1 MNKQRLFLLTLSI
14 CLISMLVSCGVLN
27 SHVIDLDR
35 LKVAYVINKGCL
47 EDKGLNQLGLE
58 GINKSIIE
66 DSIKLTIIEIDR
78 DDEDSFQKQFIK
90 AVKSNDL
97 IIVVGEEFKNV
108 VNEAATN
115 YRNKR
120 FIVTTNK
127 IRESNVQNVD
137 FKYEEGGFL
146 VGAIAGK
153 RSSNKDVG
161 YIAIKDNEPNKLLLS
176 GYMAGIKVTNPKALS
191 KLLSEENVKYVEDC
205 ANVDLAYEQAIEL
218 YDKGCEVIL
227 TAAGRASEGVFKAAK
242 EKGKYVINSG
252 MNAQE
257 VYSDYKD
264 NVLASLV
271 IRFDDILY
279 KSISEAND
287 GMFKS
292 GEINKINEG
301 LKENTIEI
309 IMNES
314 ILDKETIN
322 LVNNYKSE
330 VIKEKIEIPKI
341 KEEVLEFRV
350 Q

>member
-1 MNKQRLFLLTLSI
+1 VKKQKLFLLTLSI
-14 CLISMLVSCGVLN
+14 YLTFMLTGCGVLN
-27 SHVIDLDR
+27 SHIIDLDK
-35 LKVAYVINKGCL
+35 LKVAYVVNKGCL
-47 EDKGLNQLGLE
+47 EDKGLNQLGLN

-66 DSIKLTIIEIDR
+66 DDIKLTTIEIDK
-78 DDEDSFQKQFIK
+78 DDEADFQKQFIK
-90 AVKSNDL
+90 AAKSNDL

-108 VNEAATN
+108 VNETATN
-115 YRNKR
+115 YRDKR

-146 VGAIAGK
+146 VGVIAGK
-153 RSSNKDVG
+153 RSSNKEVG

-176 GYMAGIKVTNPKALS
+176 GYMSGIKVSNSKALP
-191 KLLSEENVKYVEDC
+191 KLLSGENVKYVEDC
-205 ANVDLAYEQAIEL
+205 ANVDLAYKEAIDL

-264 NVLASLV
+264 NALASLE

-301 LKENTIEI
+301 LKENTIEV

-314 ILDKETIN
+314 LLDKETIN
-322 LVNNYKSE
+322 LINNYKSE
-330 VIKEKIEIPKI
+330 VIREKIEIPKK
-341 KEEVLEFRV
+341 KEEVLEFKV

>member
-78 DDEDSFQKQFIK
+78 DDEESFQKQFIK

>member
-1 MNKQRLFLLTLSI
+1 MKKQKLFLLTLSI
-14 CLISMLVSCGVLN
+14 GIIFMLTSCGVLN
-27 SHVIDLDR
+27 SHVIDLDK
-35 LKVAYVINKGCL
+35 LKVAYVVNKGCL
-47 EDKGLNQLGLE
+47 EDKALNQLGLE

-66 DSIKLTIIEIDR
+66 DNIKLTTIEIDKE
-78 DDEDSFQKQFIK
+78 DEESFQKQFIK
-90 AVKSNDL
+90 VAKSNDL

-108 VNEAATN
+108 VNETATN
-115 YRNKR
+115 YRDKK

-127 IRESNVQNVD
+127 IRESNVQNVA

-153 RSSNKDVG
+153 RSTNKDVG

-176 GYMAGIKVTNPKALS
+176 GYMSGIKITNPKALT
-191 KLLSEENVKYVEDC
+191 KLLSGENVKYVEDC
-205 ANVDLAYEQAIEL
+205 ANVDLAYEEAIKL

-242 EKGKYVINSG
+242 EKSKYVINSG

-257 VYSDYKD
+257 VYSEYKD
-264 NVLASLV
+264 NTLASLV

-279 KSISEAND
+279 ESISEAND

-309 IMNES
+309 IMNEA
-314 ILDKETIN
+314 IVDKETIN
-322 LVNNYKSE
+322 LINNYKSE
-330 VIKEKIEIPKI
+330 VIREKVEIPKI
-341 KEEVLEFRV
+341 KEEVFEFKV

>member
-78 DDEDSFQKQFIK
+78 DDEESFQKQFIK

-314 ILDKETIN
+314 ILDKETVN

>member
-1 MNKQRLFLLTLSI
+1 MKKQRLFLLTISI
-14 CLISMLVSCGVLN
+14 YLVVMLVGCGVLN

-35 LKVAYVINKGCL
+35 LKVAYVINEGCL

-66 DSIKLTIIEIDR
+66 DNIKLTIIEIDK
-78 DDEDSFQKQFIK
+78 DEEESFQKQFIK

-115 YRNKR
+115 YRNKK

-127 IRESNVQNVD
+127 IRESNAQNVA

-146 VGAIAGK
+146 VGAIAGQ
-153 RSSNKDVG
+153 RSVGKEVG

-176 GYMAGIKVTNPKALS
+176 GYMSGIKVTNPKALS
-191 KLLSEENVKYVEDC
+191 KLLSGENVKYVEDC
-205 ANVDLAYEQAIEL
+205 ANVDLAYEQAVQL

-242 EKGKYVINSG
+242 EKGKYIINSG

-257 VYSDYKD
+257 VYSDYTD
-264 NVLASLV
+264 NTLASLV

-279 KSISEAND
+279 ESISEAND

-309 IMNES
+309 VMNES
-314 ILDKETIN
+314 ILDKDTIN

-330 VIKEKIEIPKI
+330 VIREKIEIPKI
-341 KEEVLEFRV
+341 KEEVLEFKV

>member
-78 DDEDSFQKQFIK
+78 DDEESFQKQFIK

-264 NVLASLV
+264 NILASLV